1 MFLLWL
7 RRLPPCG
14 DHTPASVPAQAEG
27 RCSPTSTPGFPTSSF
42 VLSSFVWFY
51 IFFPTGQV
59 LVCSQLLFCMHFCVW
74 RCIPDI
80 SMERDVLYIY
90 LLFCHLVLCH
100 LLLISSIRS
109 LLILSFIMP
118 TPAWNIPFI
127 PPIFLM
133 RSLVLSFLLFS
144 FISLHCSFKKTYLSL
159 LAIL

>member
-1 MFLLWL
+1 M
-7 RRLPPCG
+7 
-14 DHTPASVPAQAEG
+14 
-27 RCSPTSTPGFPTSSF
+27 
-42 VLSSFVWFY
+42 VLY
-51 IFFPTGQV
+51 IFSHWSGT

-80 SMERDVLYIY
+80 SMERDVLHIY
-90 LLFCHLVLCH
+90 LLLCHLVLCH

-144 FISLHCSFKKTYLSL
+144 FISLHCSFNEAFLCL
-159 LAIL
+159 LAILWNFNWVRFIFLFPFLLCVSLHFFPQPFVKPPQTTTFPSCIGFD